1 MKKLLFLIC
10 ILGVSISLQAQGKP
24 SAWANLNNLHQG
36 DRIQVRQM
44 DSTKA
49 TGEFMSVS
57 DAALSLQANGSAQVI
72 ARDTVKSVTLMKNK
86 HRLRNSLLL
95 AATGAGIGAGIGA
108 AEHHGCSSTQTFCF
122 DIGGKSLP
130 AGIGAVIGFL
140 GGGAIGAFLPSHE
153 MIYRAN

>member
-72 ARDTVKSVTLMKNK
+72 ARETVKSVTLMKNK
-86 HRLRNSLLL
+86 HRLRN
-95 AATGAGIGAGIGA
+95 TFIGAGIGAGLGA
-108 AEHHGCSSTQTFCF
+108 AL
-122 DIGGKSLP
+122 GGATNNGFVNRGVFA
-130 AGIGAVIGFL
+130 AGVAAAFSVPGAVV
-140 GGGAIGAFLPSHE
+140 GALVPDHSTIYNVGSH
-153 MIYRAN
+153 